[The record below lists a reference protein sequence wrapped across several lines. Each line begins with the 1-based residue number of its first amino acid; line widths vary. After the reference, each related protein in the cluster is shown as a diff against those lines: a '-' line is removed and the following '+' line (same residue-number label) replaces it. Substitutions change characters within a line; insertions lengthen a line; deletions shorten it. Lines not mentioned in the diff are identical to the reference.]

1 MREDVPCMHLDPS
14 GALIEYTMPGYIHSP
29 GYLATAYIYGRWA
42 HSTRAEEFAAMA
54 TKFGEDSDYETL
66 TRFTLKA
73 GHGLMAVAY
82 AFACEKL
89 GMEVPEVKKD
99 ADLIVNV
106 AAVLPILR
114 RAERVLREKA
124 VAATKVGPKKAHVR
138 PF

>member
-1 MREDVPCMHLDPS
+1 
-14 GALIEYTMPGYIHSP
+14 
-29 GYLATAYIYGRWA
+29 
-42 HSTRAEEFAAMA
+42 MA
-54 TKFGEDSDYETL
+54 I
-66 TRFTLKA
+66 
-73 GHGLMAVAY
+73 AY

-99 ADLIVNV
+99 ADLRVDV

-124 VAATKVGPKKAHVR
+124 AAATMVGPKKAHVR